1 MSKKTGI
8 LIEMSIAPLKSI
20 RYWKSWGV
28 LENPADILHDRHENA
43 QNWWRNG
50 LRKINLKLATPS
62 QLNQNSLYWI
72 CPIFRGGVANYK
84 LIFLRNSSTICE
96 NFDANYVEFMFNFP
110 KMPQHLFQLLSI
122 LDKLWPYQWGSLFWH
137 LEECLTV
144 K

>member
-1 MSKKTGI
+1 
-8 LIEMSIAPLKSI
+8 MSIAPLKSI

-84 LIFLRNSSTICE
+84 LIFLRNSATICK
-96 NFDANYVEFMFNFP
+96 NFDAC
-110 KMPQHLFQLLSI
+110 QLCRIHVYFSQNAPTFI
-122 LDKLWPYQWGSLFWH
+122 STFKYFRQVMAISMRIAF
-137 LEECLTV
+137 LTPWRMLNS
-144 K
+144 KITITI